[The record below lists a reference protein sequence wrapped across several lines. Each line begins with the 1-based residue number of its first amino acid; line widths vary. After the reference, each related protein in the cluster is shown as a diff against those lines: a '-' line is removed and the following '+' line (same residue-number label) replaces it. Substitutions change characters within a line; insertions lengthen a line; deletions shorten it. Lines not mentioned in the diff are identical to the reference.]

1 MKKGLLLAVIGM
13 LFFSSCD
20 KDSPETLILG
30 KWFFDTEESYSQNQY
45 TNKYKRFCREHSTDS
60 VSFDEER
67 HGFSDVYYA
76 YWEFTSHGGFFY
88 YQYNDG
94 DIFENKNPY
103 QYHVD
108 GNMLSFGTDI
118 YEILT
123 LNEQN
128 LTVQIRDTTYF
139 YDEDYE
145 EQIAWIEARVYQ
157 FKDDLGRTQ
166 PGDREKARIRT
177 NGQMVSE

>member
-45 TNKYKRFCREHSTDS
+45 TNKYKRFCREHNMDS

-67 HGFSDVYYA
+67 HNFSDVYYA
-76 YWEFTSHGGFFY
+76 YWEFTSHGGY
-88 YQYNDG
+88 YYWQYNDG
-94 DIFENKNPY
+94 QVKTNDKNAY
-103 QYHVD
+103 QYYID
-108 GNMLSFGTDI
+108 NGMLYYGSDV
-118 YEILT
+118 YEIVT
-123 LNEQN
+123 LNKQYFV
-128 LTVQIRDTTYF
+128 VQTRDTTYF

-145 EQIAWIEARVYQ
+145 EHIAWVKMKEYVFRAQ
-157 FKDDLGRTQ
+157 GAPT
-166 PGDREKARIRT
+166 GGWT
-177 NGQMVSE
+177 GSENDKKL